1 MALAVVTAMFGFS
14 YSIVTQADGGKNTF
28 RVEPRAVGTTTIRL
42 LAPAYAPIPTDF
54 DLGDALFGT
63 VITRYVTAT
72 GGLRPYNFSGPTLA
86 GLLGAAST
94 LNITT
99 AGCVMGSASFATVQ
113 TNLTFNVDVTGST
126 ETDVNNTPVPTA
138 NPVFHLTL
146 FPTGAQLFRFANDH
160 LNNGVLGQS
169 YIAKVDTI
177 GGKGTVT
184 YSIVP
189 GTVTLNG
196 AQVGTGNSLEDKL
209 GLSMSIDG
217 TVYGR
222 PLQTGLVTFT
232 AQAKDSIKR
241 IAKDR
246 TNSVPNQVF
255 AFNIEDTRITSTD
268 STILSLTVKGD
279 TSKLNADSL
288 KFQTFMNLSG
298 TNTTNLKNQ
307 QFAFIFGGNTY
318 AGFMNDSGVVGT
330 QLGAPLV
337 FPDGTV
343 LKAKV
348 DSVNGTITGSLTRA
362 NLTQGLDAVN
372 IVNRTT
378 KRVAVNVQIR
388 NMIVASDTIDL
399 ETKHVG
405 TKWSLQYNIGRIGQL
420 LGGTFQVYDVRGSDA
435 FDIAGNQGDAWITK
449 FLIAPRTG
457 IDDTA
462 GFTDLNNIAVRIG
475 KNFSQTVL
483 AANLKTGA
491 SGSLNLATPGQ
502 GATLKSL
509 QINPRKFTGMLTTNP
524 LSINTTGL
532 PQSTDT
538 LLGVTN
544 FFNLALD
551 VNRNAG
557 SASFN
562 GEDAKAILKVPASK
576 KWIDRNTKKP
586 KP

>member
-1 MALAVVTAMFGFS
+1 MAVITAVFGFS

-28 RVEPRAVGTTTIRL
+28 RVEPRAVGSTTIRL
-42 LAPAYAPIPTDF
+42 LAPVYAPNPTDF

-72 GGLRPYNFSGPTLA
+72 GGLRPYNFSAPTLA

-113 TNLTFNVDVTGST
+113 TKLTFNVAVTGST

-146 FPTGAQLFRFANDH
+146 FPTGAQLFRFAHDH
-160 LNNGVLGQS
+160 LNNGVLGQA

-177 GGKGTVT
+177 GGKGTVK

-232 AQAKDSIKR
+232 AQATDSIKR

-268 STILSLTVKGD
+268 ATILSLTVKGD

-318 AGFMNDSGVVGT
+318 VGFMDDSGVVGT

-420 LGGTFQVYDVRGSDA
+420 LGGTFQIYDVRGSDA
-435 FDIAGNQGDAWITK
+435 FDIAGNEGDAWITK

-462 GFTDLNNIAVRIG
+462 GFTDLNNITVRIG
-475 KNFSQTVL
+475 KNFSQTIL

-491 SGSLNLATPGQ
+491 SGSLNLATAGQ
-502 GATLKSL
+502 GAALKSL

-538 LLGVTN
+538 LLGKTN
-544 FFNLALD
+544 FFNLAVD
-551 VNRNAG
+551 VNRNVG

-562 GEDAKAILKVPASK
+562 GEDAKAILKVPVSK
-576 KWIDRNTKKP
+576 KWVDRNTKKP